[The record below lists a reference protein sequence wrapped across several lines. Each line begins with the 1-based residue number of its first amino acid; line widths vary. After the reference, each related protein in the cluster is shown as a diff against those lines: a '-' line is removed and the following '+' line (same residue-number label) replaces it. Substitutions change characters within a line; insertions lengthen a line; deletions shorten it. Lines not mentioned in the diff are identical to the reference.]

1 MYGEVR
7 VVDDVAEAFA
17 DEVMR
22 RRPRRIALSGGDTAH
37 RGYAALAARDPDW
50 SRVEVFI
57 GDERFVPVDH
67 ADSNE
72 GRARELLLDR
82 VGPQMIHSLAGAAET
97 IEEAALAYDEL
108 LSKTPPLDIIHLG
121 LGEDGHTASLFPDD
135 PSTPVQTDRQVIPT
149 SSPNHP
155 HPRLTVTM
163 PYINRNAL
171 ALFTVDGESKR
182 DVFRRIREGE
192 DLPAGRVQAQ
202 ETLWLV
208 GREVAGD

>member
-1 MYGEVR
+1 MHGEVR
-7 VVDDVAEAFA
+7 VVDDVAQAFA
-17 DEVMR
+17 DEVER
-22 RRPRRIALSGGDTAH
+22 RAPRRIALSGGDTAH
-37 RGYAALAARDPDW
+37 RAYAALAERDLDW
-50 SRVEVFI
+50 SQIEVFI

-67 ADSNE
+67 PDSNE
-72 GRARELLLDR
+72 GKARELLLHR
-82 VGPQMIHSLAGAAET
+82 MQPKLIHSLADAAET

-135 PSTPVQTDRQVIPT
+135 PGAMAETDRQVIPT

-155 HPRLTVTM
+155 HPRLSVTM

-171 ALFTVDGESKR
+171 ALFTVDGQGKR
-182 DVFRRIREGE
+182 EIFQRIRDGE
-192 DLPAGRVQAQ
+192 DLPAGQVQAQ

-208 GREVAGD
+208 GREVADA